1 MEKEDKKYY
10 EENIGSMIECMVTLK
25 PKKDENGNYKTK
37 EGEKIRVL
45 LCHITG
51 DISDFVKK
59 VPQKT
64 KDRDKENNNV

>member
-25 PKKDENGNYKTK
+25 PKKDENGKYKTK
-37 EGEKIRVL
+37 EGEKIRVF

-51 DISDFVKK
+51 DISDFVKNTLPK
-59 VPQKT
+59 A
-64 KDRDKENNNV
+64 KDSDKENNNE